1 MRVGAVSQPRSF
13 RPLSGSP
20 RNPGFRLCPL
30 LSLKGFSTGHRVGP
44 LVFALRNDD
53 TFSLTDVW
61 RWQCPLNYLRNSR
74 CRLSGPVRS
83 FRFLANRPTPQYIY
97 GYRSETTR
105 MEIPAKHRTTQCVHQ
120 RFEQQAHRT
129 PDAPAVRFENDVLS
143 FSELNSRANRQAE
156 LLRAAGVGAEVPVAL
171 FVERSL
177 DLVVALLGILKAG
190 GAYVPLD
197 TDQPSQRQAFIL
209 ENCQPAAL
217 VTQGHLKLNAL
228 GDSTRL
234 VYCDAA
240 RSAGEPEPL
249 ENHQTTVGLRN
260 LAYILYTSGTTGR
273 PKGVAVEH
281 RQLMNYLES
290 AADTYHL
297 STSASFAMAQ
307 TIAVDTCITTL
318 YTPLVHGGTLHLLSR
333 ERSLDP
339 DALAEYGR
347 QHRIDCL
354 KIAPSHLAVLL
365 DSPHAADCLPQQHL
379 VLGGEPP
386 SWELIERVRALRPAC
401 AIINEYGP
409 TETTVGVI
417 AARLDKGITTRTSTT
432 PPIGIPIGG
441 NYAYYSI
448 SACNR

>member
-1 MRVGAVSQPRSF
+1 
-13 RPLSGSP
+13 
-20 RNPGFRLCPL
+20 
-30 LSLKGFSTGHRVGP
+30 
-44 LVFALRNDD
+44 
-53 TFSLTDVW
+53 
-61 RWQCPLNYLRNSR
+61 
-74 CRLSGPVRS
+74 
-83 FRFLANRPTPQYIY
+83 
-97 GYRSETTR
+97 
-105 MEIPAKHRTTQCVHQ
+105 
-120 RFEQQAHRT
+120 
-129 PDAPAVRFENDVLS
+129 
-143 FSELNSRANRQAE
+143 
-156 LLRAAGVGAEVPVAL
+156 
-171 FVERSL
+171 
-177 DLVVALLGILKAG
+177 
-190 GAYVPLD
+190 
-197 TDQPSQRQAFIL
+197 
-209 ENCQPAAL
+209 
-217 VTQGHLKLNAL
+217 
-228 GDSTRL
+228 
-234 VYCDAA
+234 
-240 RSAGEPEPL
+240 
-249 ENHQTTVGLRN
+249 
-260 LAYILYTSGTTGR
+260 
-273 PKGVAVEH
+273 
-281 RQLMNYLES
+281 MNYLES

-441 NYAYYSI
+441 NYAYLLDQRLQPVNDGTEGELFIGGDQLARGYLGQSELTDEAFI
-448 SACNR
+448 PDPFSTVSGTRLYRTGDLARRLPDNTLEYHRTRRSPNQSAWFSNRTG